1 MSPFIDHLWQST
13 WYVVITWLFARVVRS
28 NMASLRLWMWR
39 IAALKFLLPFAWLYS
54 LGGWLGF
61 PVRHSAIPPPQWLT
75 ENVASALPW
84 MSPAQ
89 SFASGIPERMAGLAA
104 AMTLAVF
111 SGRLIRA
118 QLRRAR
124 EQRDEEARRIEVSWR
139 DTPPPLGFLQT
150 AAMAG
155 MALVLIVVPVLA
167 GAVQN
172 RLDRQAALAVDTESL
187 RSAKIQLTETDWR
200 FGDRTEV
207 LATHEGVTIRK
218 INLQDLVALVYG
230 IGQFEVFG
238 GALPWLETPH
248 YDVRVTGPVIQPAIY
263 DPYSLRQP
271 LTEYLN
277 QEFGVSIRVNGR
289 CQEPCLNQ
297 ESFIVERLPW
307 KILDSLGKP
316 PPAAQPR

>member
-1 MSPFIDHLWQST
+1 MTTYGMSPFIDHLWQSSLFVGT
-13 WYVVITWLFARVVRS
+13 TWLAAELARS
-28 NMASLRLWMWR
+28 NMASLRLWLWR
-39 IAALKFLLPFAWLYS
+39 GAALKFLVPFAGLYAI
-54 LGGWLGF
+54 GGWLGF

-75 ENVASALPW
+75 ESLASALPW

-89 SFASGIPERMAGLAA
+89 AFASGMPERLSLLAA
-104 AMTLAVF
+104 AMTLAVL
-111 SGRLIRA
+111 SARLIRA

-124 EQRDEEARRIEVSWR
+124 EQRDEEARRIAVSWR
-139 DTPPPLGFLQT
+139 DAPPPLGFLKT
-150 AAMAG
+150 AAFAG
-155 MALVLIVVPVLA
+155 MMLMLIVVPVLA

-172 RLDRQAALAVDTESL
+172 RLDRQAALAVDIESL
-187 RSAKIQLTETDWR
+187 RAAKIQLTETTWR

-207 LATHEGVTIRK
+207 LASPDGVTIRK
-218 INLQDLVALVYG
+218 INLQDLVALAYG

-238 GALPWLETPH
+238 GALPWLESPH
-248 YDVRVTGPVIQPAIY
+248 YDVHVRGKVTQPSIY

-307 KILDSLGKP
+307 KILNGDAK
-316 PPAAQPR
+316 